1 MIPLMVELEA
11 VPAIKSI
18 ISAQV
23 SSGDLMI
30 HLNTIKHSLKKM
42 TTQLGFRI

>member
-18 ISAQV
+18 ISAQD
-23 SSGDLMI
+23 SIGDLMT
-30 HLNTIKHSLKKM
+30 HLKSIKNSLDRM
-42 TTQLGFRI
+42 TSELG